1 MIMLNLW
8 VWWQTDK
15 QKQAQ
20 QLNATLFVYWSIPTS
35 LLHLGMTRAVFLF
48 CILYR
53 ASMLCMKLKSVI
65 FHFRTKLSK
74 WLSFAFKNCHL
85 KSKVVHQVHTICK
98 KRGQLNWFAFCI
110 SIYWKVNN
118 KYKVHSRAICTKKL
132 TWWFQLFNCGM
143 AENGGLK
150 RSCVFCIGLLP
161 TD

>member
-98 KRGQLNWFAFCI
+98 KKEANLTDLLFVFLFIEKSTTNTKFIAGQSATRSSHDGFKSSTVALQRT
-110 SIYWKVNN
+110 KV
-118 KYKVHSRAICTKKL
+118 
-132 TWWFQLFNCGM
+132 
-143 AENGGLK
+143 
-150 RSCVFCIGLLP
+150 
-161 TD
+161 